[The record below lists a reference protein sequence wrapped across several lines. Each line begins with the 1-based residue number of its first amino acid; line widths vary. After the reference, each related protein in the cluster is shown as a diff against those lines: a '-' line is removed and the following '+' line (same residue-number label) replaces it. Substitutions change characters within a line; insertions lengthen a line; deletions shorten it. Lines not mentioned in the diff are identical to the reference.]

1 MEFYSCDT
9 MVALGNSTRSG
20 NILFAKNSDRPMNEA
35 QPLVLFEAADHA
47 PGEELKCTYI
57 TIPQVDHTYRVMG
70 SQPYWLWGFEHGMN
84 EHKVVIGNEAVW
96 SKEEEET
103 ENGLIGMD
111 LLRLGLERGKTAYE
125 AMHVI
130 ISLLEKYGQGGNAA
144 VGKVFHY
151 HNAFLIADPTEA
163 WILDTV
169 NRRWV
174 ARRVQ
179 DVAGI
184 SNCYSTTTQW
194 DEASPDLQ
202 EHAYEM
208 GWYPRELPF
217 NFAQAYSAMSI
228 KHRAAHPRWMRLNKL
243 LNQAKGDITRETL
256 QKIQRDHF
264 EGELI
269 EPRFSPADGL
279 HVSICMHS
287 IDPDASK
294 TAAGAVVELT
304 PDKPLVWF
312 NTLSSP
318 CASVY
323 VPCYLEGKLPANL
336 SHAGAR
342 FSEDSL
348 WWKFERLN
356 YKIEED
362 YPRFIRVVRPVW
374 DKMEQEMAQAADPCR
389 SAQELTEAMAKDW
402 NAVENEVDRLYA
414 ALEQDDGPCTQPQR
428 IPYLK
433 KVRED
438 AGIE

>member
-20 NILFAKNSDRPMNEA
+20 NILFAKNSDRPVNEA
-35 QPLVLFEAADHA
+35 QPLVVVEAADHA

-57 TIPQVDHTYRVMG
+57 AIPQVEHTYRVMG
-70 SQPYWLWGFEHGMN
+70 SQPYWIWGFEHGMN

-96 SKEEEET
+96 SRETEET
-103 ENGLIGMD
+103 ENGLLGMD

-130 ISLLEKYGQGGNAA
+130 IALLETYGQGGSAA
-144 VGKVFHY
+144 VGKEFRY
-151 HNAFLIADPTEA
+151 HNSFLIADPAEA

-174 ARRVQ
+174 ARRVK

-184 SNCYSTTTQW
+184 SNCYSTATEW
-194 DEASPDLQ
+194 DEASADLE

-208 GWYPRELPF
+208 GWYPRGIPF
-217 NFAQAYSAMSI
+217 HFAQAYGAMSP

-243 LNQAKGDITRETL
+243 LGQARGDITRQTL

-287 IDPDASK
+287 IDPDGSK

-304 PDKPLVWF
+304 ADRPLVWYSV
-312 NTLSSP
+312 LSNP

-323 VPCYLEGKLPANL
+323 VPCYLHGRLPENL
-336 SHAGAR
+336 SRADAR

-356 YKIEED
+356 DKIEED
-362 YPRFIRVVRPVW
+362 YPRFIQRVRPVW
-374 DKMEQEMAQAADPCR
+374 DAMEADMARRADPCR
-389 SAQELTEAMAKDW
+389 SAQELTDAMARDW
-402 NAVENEVDRLYA
+402 QEAERQADRLYA
-414 ALEQDDGPCTQPQR
+414 SLVQDAAPSTQPQR
-428 IPYLK
+428 LPCLQE
-433 KVRED
+433 VRRR
-438 AGIE
+438 AGME

>member
-20 NILFAKNSDRPMNEA
+20 NILFAKNSDRPVNEA
-35 QPLVLFEAADHA
+35 QPLVQFEAADHA
-47 PGEELKCTYI
+47 PGEEVKCTYI
-57 TIPQVDHTYRVMG
+57 TIPQVAHTYRVMG
-70 SQPYWLWGFEHGMN
+70 SKPYWLWGFEHGMN

-96 SKEEEET
+96 SREEEEK
-103 ENGLIGMD
+103 ENGLLGMD

-130 ISLLEKYGQGGNAA
+130 IALLEQYGQGGSAA
-144 VGKVFHY
+144 VGKAFHY
-151 HNAFLIADPTEA
+151 HNTFLLADPTEA

-174 ARRVQ
+174 ARRVK

-184 SNCYSTTTQW
+184 SNCYSTTTEW
-194 DEASPDLQ
+194 DEASPDLK

-217 NFAQAYSAMSI
+217 DFAKAYSAMSA

-243 LNQAKGDITRETL
+243 LCQAKGDITRETL

-294 TAAGAVVELT
+294 TAAAAVVELT

-312 NTLSSP
+312 NALSSP

-323 VPCYLEGKLPANL
+323 VPCYIEGELPHSL
-336 SHAGAR
+336 SKAGAK

-362 YPRFIRVVRPVW
+362 YPRFIGTVRSVW
-374 DKMEQEMAQAADPCR
+374 DKLEKEMAEKADASRP
-389 SAQELTEAMAKDW
+389 AQELTNAMMQDW
-402 NAVENEVDRLYA
+402 KVVEEQVDRLYA
-414 ALEQDDGPCTQPQR
+414 QLESDDQTCTQPQR

-433 KVRED
+433 KARQE